1 LSSRTPE
8 STARRQLAVFRQR
21 LAWGPDEC
29 LVEPLTAARGP
40 GQALLLEI
48 ETDEITAIFSGF
60 PERDRSPEDVA
71 HEAVQSVERWL
82 QRGVVVDA
90 HLADQLLIPMT
101 LADGGQFRTTE
112 PSSHT
117 RTNPSIIRRFMEVD
131 IRFDEEASDTW
142 LVTVSGKPHR
152 ECSQSRLFSH

>member
-1 LSSRTPE
+1 
-8 STARRQLAVFRQR
+8 LAVFRQR

-48 ETDEITAIFSGF
+48 ETDEITAVFSGF
-60 PERDRSPEDVA
+60 PERGRSPEDMA

-82 QRGVVVDA
+82 QSGVVVDV

-101 LADGGQFRTTE
+101 LAGGGRFRTTE

-117 RTNPSIIRRFMEVD
+117 RTNASIIRRFMEVD
-131 IRFDEEASDTW
+131 IRFDQEASGTW
-142 LVTVSGKPHR
+142 LVTVSGGPHPICIR
-152 ECSQSRLFSH
+152 SRPPLP